1 MKKKKARTGARI
13 VGKVLASILV
23 ASLFVFVAVE
33 LYYKFTQKT
42 LYVFNRRFDVVL
54 TDSMSKKHEAYE
66 EFLKDTEQIQA
77 FDFVVSEKVTDKTK
91 LDVFDVVI
99 FNNPDIGTDMHRI
112 VDTEVLGDVFELN
125 NLQEEKIGDLSAFKF
140 ISPSSSVI
148 SEKAYI
154 YTDFEVVAYTQ
165 NEFDRNEYYFN
176 VGPSS
181 VEPTVTSSLEANGYY
196 KNVIT
201 YHRDSVSP
209 AKFSITKRSYEYS
222 TYFVS
227 IKLTGGRND
236 ILINNDILKEVDEE
250 SKYMFNINE
259 RYLIRGDKANT
270 DDGWYERADLQ
281 AKVVKVI
288 PKLGYPVRFL
298 SSPWGTIMILGLCLI
313 PIAYWL
319 LFEKKKPEPVEEGP
333 NPDQDLEEPEDES
346 KPASENKPEEQPAEA
361 EEAPVE
367 ENKPEEN
374 KVEEANNEQA

>member
-1 MKKKKARTGARI
+1 MKKKKGKGRARI

-23 ASLFVFVAVE
+23 ASLFIFVAVE

-42 LYVFNRRFDVVL
+42 LYVFNHRFDVVL
-54 TDSMSKKHEAYE
+54 TDSMSKKNEAYE

-77 FDFVVSEKVTDKTK
+77 FDFVVSEKINDNTK

-112 VDTEVLGDVFELN
+112 VDTETLGDVFELN
-125 NLQEEKIGDLSAFKF
+125 NLQEEKIGDLATFKYVSPTSS
-140 ISPSSSVI
+140 IS

-154 YTDFEVVAYTQ
+154 YTDFEVIAYTQ

-176 VGPSS
+176 VGPNSID
-181 VEPTVTSSLEANGYY
+181 PTVTSSLESNGYY

-209 AKFSITKRSYEYS
+209 AKFSITKKNYSYN
-222 TYFVS
+222 TYFES
-227 IKLTGGRND
+227 IKLSGGRNE
-236 ILINNDILKEVDEE
+236 ILINNDIVKAADEDN
-250 SKYMFNINE
+250 KYMFNINE

-313 PIAYWL
+313 TIAYWL
-319 LFEKKKPEPVEEGP
+319 LFEKKKPEPVEEGA
-333 NPDQDLEEPEDES
+333 NPDQDLDEPEDES
-346 KPASENKPEEQPAEA
+346 KPLENKPEEQPAPEPQA
-361 EEAPVE
+361 E

-374 KVEEANNEQA
+374 KPEEASNNEQAQ